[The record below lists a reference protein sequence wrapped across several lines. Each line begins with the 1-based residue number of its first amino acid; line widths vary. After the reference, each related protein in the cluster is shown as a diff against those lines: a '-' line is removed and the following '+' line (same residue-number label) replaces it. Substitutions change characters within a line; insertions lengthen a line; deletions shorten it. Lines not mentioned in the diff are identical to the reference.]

1 MVSRLPKIML
11 IQFVQTNQS
20 DRGVTDL
27 LPFSLKSQINTRVLF
42 AKKKKKKR
50 KADDFYKW
58 LRKKSGGKAFSFH
71 KQLTGMALAWF
82 SVGLTFLNDNTI

>member
-27 LPFSLKSQINTRVLF
+27 LPYSLMSQINTRVLF
-42 AKKKKKKR
+42 AKKKKKK
-50 KADDFYKW
+50 
-58 LRKKSGGKAFSFH
+58 S
-71 KQLTGMALAWF
+71 
-82 SVGLTFLNDNTI
+82 

>member
-1 MVSRLPKIML
+1 MVSRIPKIML

-27 LPFSLKSQINTRVLF
+27 LPYSLKSQINTRVLF
-42 AKKKKKKR
+42 AKKKKKK
-50 KADDFYKW
+50 ADDFHKW

-82 SVGLTFLNDNTI
+82 PVGLTFLNDNTI

>member
-1 MVSRLPKIML
+1 LPRK
-11 IQFVQTNQS
+11 
-20 DRGVTDL
+20 R
-27 LPFSLKSQINTRVLF
+27 
-42 AKKKKKKR
+42 KR

-82 SVGLTFLNDNTI
+82 SVGLTFLNENTI

>member
-27 LPFSLKSQINTRVLF
+27 LPYSLKSQLNTRVLF
-42 AKKKKKKR
+42 AKKKKKKIN
-50 KADDFYKW
+50 
-58 LRKKSGGKAFSFH
+58 KKLMTSTNGCVKSPVAKLSAF
-71 KQLTGMALAWF
+71 T
-82 SVGLTFLNDNTI
+82 NN